1 MNVSTGNDSFLST
14 FVTLLSILLFFQS
27 IKSEERR
34 FLWFYCQNLWQR
46 RKIFDQSSSFL
57 WTLESHSIAL
67 KLMYGNPMILNH
79 EKKTYDLDSI
89 IELNLWL
96 YNNQIFSKM
105 LLRYFIF
112 FSGTWTFK
120 INDSKSLT
128 RIDEN
133 CP

>member
-67 KLMYGNPMILNH
+67 KLMYGNPMIPNH
-79 EKKTYDLDSI
+79 EKKTSDRDSI

>member
-79 EKKTYDLDSI
+79 GKKTYDRDSI
-89 IELNLWL
+89 IKLNLWL

-112 FSGTWTFK
+112 FSGIWTFK

>member
-79 EKKTYDLDSI
+79 EKKTYDRDSI
-89 IELNLWL
+89 IKLNLWL

-112 FSGTWTFK
+112 FSGIWTFK